1 MKPLPEPFIED
12 HDWELWGQN
21 RVSNLYTEEQ
31 MKARDA
37 EWEEEVNAL
46 VYLYLTLTEAMG
58 YESSSEL
65 SPEEW
70 AEKMKREND
79 ESTG

>member
-1 MKPLPEPFIED
+1 MKPLPEPLIEG

-21 RVSNLYTEEQ
+21 MVSNLYTEEQ

-37 EWEEEVNAL
+37 EWEEEVNSL
-46 VYLYLTLTEAMG
+46 VYLYLTLTNAMG
-58 YESSSEL
+58 YESSSGL

-79 ESTG
+79 EATG